1 MIQSRIAW
9 KLSSPK
15 NVEAITG
22 KATMTTGIRRQCTV
36 QAVEIRIAALSL
48 NMRARLSIYVHL
60 SQSAYGVCINLP
72 AKLGCSKFKM
82 NMIIKL
88 YF

>member
-48 NMRARLSIYVHL
+48 NMRARLSISVHL
-60 SQSAYGVCINLP
+60 SQGAYGVCINLP
-72 AKLGCSKFKM
+72 AKPSCSKFKM
-82 NMIIKL
+82 NMIIKI